1 MSMPTFSLGIVLA
14 LLVVL
19 ISAVVIIT
27 SIANHS
33 VDVPSLAIWFVAG
46 TLGVSRLVP

>member
-19 ISAVVIIT
+19 ISAVVIIA

-33 VDVPSLAIWFVAG
+33 VDVPGLAVWFTVG
-46 TLGVSRLVP
+46 VLGVSRLVP